1 MSDDAVQ
8 REREMQE
15 HEREAR
21 ERDPDERTRDTGDTP
36 AAEQAGGGEDRKSRD
51 GEGGTP
57 APPGTVGPTTGQ
69 P

>member
-1 MSDDAVQ
+1 MSDDDDAVR

-21 ERDPDERTRDTGDTP
+21 ERDP
-36 AAEQAGGGEDRKSRD
+36 AEQSPEGSEAEDASGDR
-51 GEGGTP
+51 P
-57 APPGTVGPTTGQ
+57 APPGDFPSTTGQ